1 MDDDEL
7 EMLSEARARLANT
20 KGKKAKRLAREKQLE
35 ESKRL
40 AAIRRRRELKAA
52 GIVGKRGQSGPVSA
66 VRGCGLNFVFLFVL
80 SLVCLNVLGGN
91 NIIISLPIDNLFFF
105 FFFRFSF
112 FVYPPSG
119 SVDGARDQGRGRL
132 FCVHLCEADPQR
144 RWAGPRA

>member
-66 VRGCGLNFVFLFVL
+66 VRGCGLNFFFCFVL
-80 SLVCLNVLGGN
+80 SLVCLFVLGGKSSN
-91 NIIISLPIDNLFFF
+91 DDKLNLFY
-105 FFFRFSF
+105 FFRFSF
-112 FVYPPSG
+112 FVYPPPG

-132 FCVHLCEADPQR
+132 FSVHLCEADPQR